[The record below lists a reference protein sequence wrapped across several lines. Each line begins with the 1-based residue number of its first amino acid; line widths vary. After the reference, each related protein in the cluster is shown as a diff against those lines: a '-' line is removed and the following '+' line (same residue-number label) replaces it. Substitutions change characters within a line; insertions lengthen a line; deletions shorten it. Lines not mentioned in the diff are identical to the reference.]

1 MKSERKFEVI
11 LLALFLI
18 FSLWLM
24 NKSFGYDVFKHQF
37 RIARHQVGDFGLHLS
52 LIRSFSWG
60 NNFLPESPF
69 FPGKPLPY
77 HYYFDFIVGLLERL
91 GLRIDV
97 AFNGLSVLA
106 FTSLLYL
113 IYKLSQLIFGK
124 SRLLGIVSV
133 LLFIFPSNLAFL
145 DFFKRKTFPFSLL
158 KDLWM
163 IPDYLHKGPFDGS
176 LISIYFTLNV
186 FLNQRHLIAA
196 LVIGLGSCYFL
207 IQRIKDKRKLFLGH
221 LVLLGLILGFSFRVH
236 SLIYISNLLV
246 IFLLLILFKKYK
258 WIISIFIPALAI
270 GSWQFWEISRQSAMP
285 MTKNLFHFGFLAPS
299 PLTFSNFLN
308 YWWSNLG
315 LALLLIPLGFLQA
328 SKIQKK
334 IFLSFGTLFLIAN
347 IFQLSYRP
355 EHNHSLLNYFLI
367 IANFYI
373 AYFLIKLWRD
383 SLPKKIIS
391 MGLFL
396 LLTASGVINLM
407 VIKNDFQYPVLDA
420 PANKLMQWIKIS
432 TSPRSVFLARQ
443 ELFDPITLSGRRNFF
458 GATYYLSVMGYN
470 LTSRQDLVK
479 QFFEVSD
486 KNQFVQMK
494 EMGVDYIVLPL
505 KKVPDFNYNVNHKLI
520 EQNLSR
526 VYTDSEVSVY
536 QL

>member
-1 MKSERKFEVI
+1 MRSERKFEVI

-24 NKSFGYDVFKHQF
+24 NKSFGYDALKHQF

-60 NNFLPESPF
+60 NNFPPESPF
-69 FPGKPLPY
+69 FPGKLLPY

-106 FTSLLYL
+106 FTFLLYL
-113 IYKLSQLIFGK
+113 IYKLPQLIFSK
-124 SRLLGIVSV
+124 NRLLGIVSV

-145 DFFKRKTFPFSLL
+145 DFFKGKTFSFGLL
-158 KDLWM
+158 KDLWT

-186 FLNQRHLIAA
+186 FLNQRHLIVA

-236 SLIYISNLLV
+236 SLIYLSNLLV

-258 WIISIFIPALAI
+258 WIIYIFIPALVI
-270 GSWQFWEISRQSAMP
+270 GGWQFWEISRQSAIP
-285 MTKNLFHFGFLAPS
+285 MTRNLFHFGFLTPS
-299 PLTFSNFLN
+299 PLTFVNFLN

-315 LALLLIPLGFLQA
+315 PALLLIPLGFLQA
-328 SKIQKK
+328 SKVQKK
-334 IFLSFGTLFLIAN
+334 ILLSFGALFLTAN

-355 EHNHSLLNYFLI
+355 EHNHSVLNYFMI
-367 IANFYI
+367 IANFYV
-373 AYFLIKLWRD
+373 AYFLVDLWKA
-383 SLPKKIIS
+383 SLLKKIIS

-396 LLTASGVINLM
+396 LLTISGVINLM

-420 PANKLMQWIKIS
+420 PANKLMRWIKIS
-432 TSPRSVFLARQ
+432 APPRSVFLSRQ

-470 LTSRQDLVK
+470 LASRQDLVK
-479 QFFEVSD
+479 QFFETED
-486 KNQFVQMK
+486 RNQLVQMK
-494 EMGVDYIVLPL
+494 KVGIDYIVLPL
-505 KKVPDFNYNVNHKLI
+505 KKIPDFNYKINHEFMKQSLPK
-520 EQNLSR
+520 
-526 VYTDSEVSVY
+526 VYSDSEVEVY